1 MTAHQGELTFKQ
13 AGIMLLVIGAG
24 LIGLE
29 LGTQADWMW
38 RGIPVIYI
46 GGAFAALGLVA
57 TTLGLVKKA

>member
-1 MTAHQGELTFKQ
+1 MTARQGELTFKQ
-13 AGIMLLVIGAG
+13 AGIMLLVIGTG
-24 LIGLE
+24 LIGIE
-29 LGTQADWMW
+29 LGTQGDWMW